1 MTGADIITAI
11 LLAGIFI
18 AVVVYLLYWL
28 YRRSSKEVAFVR
40 TGLGGEKVVISGGAL
55 VLPIVHNVTLVGM
68 NTLRLEVRRSGDK
81 ALITKNRMRV
91 EVVAEFNLRVR
102 PDPES
107 VSLAARTL
115 GNRTMEPDRLKDL
128 VQGRFVDALSTVAAQ
143 MTMDE
148 MQERR
153 GDYVKAVRALVE
165 DALTRNGLELEAVSL
180 TGLDQIDIELF
191 NPSNAFDAEGLTQ
204 LTEQIEKRKKIRN
217 DIEQDTRIQ
226 IRAKNL
232 QAEIEAL
239 EIDKQSEYARLA
251 QEREVAKQRA
261 QERSD
266 VAKDRASRDQE
277 AQEAE
282 IQAAEAI
289 ERARIQKEKAV
300 EAERS
305 LRETTLTEEI
315 ETRRKHRNDVERDTE
330 VAIRAKNL
338 EAELRALDIEKEA
351 EFARLRQQQD
361 IVAQRAQQNAEIAR
375 QQALGEREAET
386 ARIKANEAVEKT
398 RIAQERALDSE
409 RILHQQEIELLEIQ
423 RRKLL
428 QVEDQERTIA
438 VIRKDMEKAV
448 AQAETEEA
456 RARAVEAEE
465 KVVSVREREI
475 AERRKLIELIEAARA
490 VESEALQLTTIAQ
503 AQTTAAE
510 QRAAAD
516 RFASLAA
523 QLRYEVDAE
532 GRRRLNEAENVRS
545 EQSRH
550 DALRLKLVEH
560 LEGIIRESVKPM
572 EHISDI
578 KILQVEGLP
587 GLSGV
592 HPTAGGGGAGR
603 SDLDGPAPG
612 GPGGGTLADNIVS
625 SALRYRV
632 QAPFVDNLLREIGM
646 SPAEISR
653 LDGLL
658 KNQRADT
665 E

>member
-11 LLAGIFI
+11 LLAGILI

-28 YRRSSKEVAFVR
+28 YRRSSKDVAFVR

-55 VLPIVHNVTLVGM
+55 VLPIVHNITTVGM
-68 NTLRLEVRRSGDK
+68 NTLRLEVRRGGDK
-81 ALITKNRMRV
+81 AIITRNRMRV
-91 EVVAEFNLRVR
+91 EVVAEFYLRVK
-102 PDPES
+102 PDPDS

-115 GNRTMEPDRLKDL
+115 GSRTMEPERLKDL

-153 GDYVKAVRALVE
+153 GEYVKAVKALVE

-204 LTEQIEKRKKIRN
+204 LTEQIEKRKKMRN
-217 DIEQDTRIQ
+217 DIEQDTRVQ

-232 QAEIEAL
+232 QAEVESL
-239 EIDKQSEYARLA
+239 EIDRQSEYARLA

-261 QERSD
+261 LERAE
-266 VAKDRASRDQE
+266 VAKDRAARDQE

-282 IQAAEAI
+282 IQATESI
-289 ERARIQKEKAV
+289 ERARIQKEKAI

-315 ETRRKHRNDVERDTE
+315 EARRQHRNDVERDAE

-338 EAELRALDIEKEA
+338 EAELRSLDIEKDA
-351 EFARLRQQQD
+351 EFARLKQQQD
-361 IVAQRAQQNAEIAR
+361 IVTQRAQQSAEIAR

-398 RIAQERALDSE
+398 RIAQEKALDAE
-409 RILHQQEIELLEIQ
+409 RILHQQETERLEIQ

-428 QVEDQERTIA
+428 QIEDQERTIA
-438 VIRKDMEKAV
+438 IIRKDMEKAV

-465 KVVSVREREI
+465 RVASAREREA
-475 AERRKLIELIEAARA
+475 AERRKLVDLIEAARV

-503 AQTTAAE
+503 AQTQAAE

-532 GRRRLNEAENVRS
+532 GRRRLNEAENTRS
-545 EQSRH
+545 EESRV

-587 GLSGV
+587 GLSGG
-592 HPTAGGGGAGR
+592 HPVAGAGGGSRG
-603 SDLDGPAPG
+603 DLDGPAPG
-612 GPGGGTLADNIVS
+612 TPGGGTLADNIVS

-632 QAPFVDNLLREIGM
+632 QAPFVDTLLREIGM
-646 SPAEISR
+646 SPGEITK
-653 LDGLL
+653 LDNLL
-658 KNQRADT
+658 KNDRADAK
-665 E
+665 